1 MPLSW
6 SAARVA
12 ALVLVFIVT
21 SSAVL
26 LAGVSP
32 GDYATNFG
40 LSAEQIASERHRLGL
55 DRPVGRQY
63 TRWLTRAVTFDFGES
78 FQYQQPVMDLVRQ
91 RAANTALLALSA
103 LVVAT
108 LMGIPAGVMTGS
120 RRSGLLTRLIRGA
133 SLVLLSV
140 PPLIGSLVLITIA
153 ARTGWLPVSGMGG
166 PASFVVP
173 TLALALPIAATLER
187 LQSQSIREALQRPSM
202 IAAASRGVPGARL
215 VWRHG
220 WRLSLGP
227 LLAIYGVIVGSLF
240 SGSFAVEMVTS
251 WPGPRRADAPGADD
265 ARHLPR
271 RGLRRRRRRLSRG
284 RRAGDR
290 RRACVRG
297 STRARSWRACLRR
310 VLPPSRRPRGQRPA
324 HA

>member
-1 MPLSW
+1 MLLFLFRR
-6 SAARVA
+6 AIA

-21 SSAVL
+21 SGAVL

-32 GDYATNFG
+32 GDYATVPG
-40 LSAEQIASERHRLGL
+40 RTAAQIAAERHRLAL
-55 DRPVGRQY
+55 DLPAGQQY
-63 TRWLTRAVTFDFGES
+63 LRWLQRALTFDFGES
-78 FQYQQPVMDLVRQ
+78 FQYQQPVVDLVRQ

-108 LMGIPAGVMTGS
+108 LIGIPAGVMTGS
-120 RRSGLLTRLIRGA
+120 RRTGLLPRLIRAA
-133 SLVLLSV
+133 SLLLLSV
-140 PPLIGSLVLITIA
+140 PPLIGSLVLVTIA
-153 ARTGWLPVSGMGG
+153 ARTGWLPVSGMAG

-187 LQSQSIREALQRPSM
+187 LQAQSIREALQQPST

-220 WRLSLGP
+220 WRQSLGP

-251 WPGPRRADAPGADD
+251 WPGLGALMRQALMMRDTYLVAGCAAAGAACLAAGVLATDVAHAFADPR
-265 ARHLPR
+265 
-271 RGLRRRRRRLSRG
+271 
-284 RRAGDR
+284 
-290 RRACVRG
+290 VRG
-297 STRARSWRACLRR
+297 AGG
-310 VLPPSRRPRGQRPA
+310 RG
-324 HA
+324 

>member
-1 MPLSW
+1 MLLFLVRR
-6 SAARVA
+6 AIA
-12 ALVLVFIVT
+12 ALALVFIVT

-40 LSAEQIASERHRLGL
+40 RTAEQIASERHRLGL
-55 DRPVGRQY
+55 DLPVGRQY

-108 LMGIPAGVMTGS
+108 LMGIPAGVITGS

-153 ARTGWLPVSGMGG
+153 ARTGWLPVSGMDG

-251 WPGPRRADAPGADD
+251 WPGLGALMRQALMMRDTYLVAGCAAAGAACLAAGVLATDVAHAFADPR
-265 ARHLPR
+265 
-271 RGLRRRRRRLSRG
+271 
-284 RRAGDR
+284 
-290 RRACVRG
+290 VRG
-297 STRARSWRACLRR
+297 AGGRA
-310 VLPPSRRPRGQRPA
+310 
-324 HA
+324 